1 MTDEPEHL
9 QLVSP
14 CVIDNNWDGS
24 AFAELQAS
32 FTNPSLRYHAIGKFM
47 FNSDNYQSIIAAARQ
62 SAVTESVN
70 VMRIVTVKKMTV
82 FDLMTGGDDSGRY
95 VNQMSVVGDDVDEGS
110 DKKTSREEKVNAVR
124 AKLEEYNDSNLKY
137 ENIAM
142 PEIDVVVYF
151 NSESLNGVNAKMKMK
166 RVIRYYCLYKYRMLN
181 KTFE

>member
-14 CVIDNNWDGS
+14 CVIDNHWDGS

-47 FNSDNYQSIIAAARQ
+47 FNSANYKSITAAARQ
-62 SAVTESVN
+62 SAVTENVN
-70 VMRIVTVKKMTV
+70 VMKIVTVEKMTV

-95 VNQMSVVGDDVDEGS
+95 VNQTSVVGDDVDEGS

-151 NSESLNGVNAKMKMK
+151 NSGNSNELKNRPQPHAN
-166 RVIRYYCLYKYRMLN
+166 
-181 KTFE
+181 